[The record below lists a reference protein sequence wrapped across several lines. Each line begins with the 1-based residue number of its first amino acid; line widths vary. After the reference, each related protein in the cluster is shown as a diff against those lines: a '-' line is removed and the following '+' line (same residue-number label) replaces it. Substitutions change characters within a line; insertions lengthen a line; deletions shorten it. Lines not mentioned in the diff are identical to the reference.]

1 MRFDNTCVA
10 ILGGNSGIGL
20 AAARQFA
27 AEGARLALTGRNP
40 QTLHE
45 AAEELGA
52 LAVRADMGDVEQT
65 RAALAEIEQVL
76 GGIDVLFVNA
86 GVGGFAMV
94 PEVTET
100 FWDDIHTVNLRG
112 AFFAIQN
119 ALPLMRDGG
128 AIVITG
134 SIGSLAAVPGNVAYA
149 AAKAGLRAMARIV
162 AKELLPRRIRVNL
175 ISPGPTETEIFKR
188 DASPEQIAGMRDML
202 SAVVPWLMA
211 PSPEKTTA
219 TSSRPSTCAVIAAPQ
234 ASGGPPPTMPL
245 APSMPL
251 ERSAMC
257 IEPPLP
263 RQMPV
268 SLPKI
273 SAIMPCTSHPLAMQC
288 PWPRCVEAMLSLWT
302 RFMHT
307 PTAEASCPA

>member
-188 DASPEQIAGMRDML
+188 DVSPEQIAGMRDML
-202 SAVVPWLMA
+202 SAVVPIGRM
-211 PSPEKTTA
+211 
-219 TSSRPSTCAVIAAPQ
+219 
-234 ASGGPPPTMPL
+234 G
-245 APSMPL
+245 
-251 ERSAMC
+251 
-257 IEPPLP
+257 
-263 RQMPV
+263 
-268 SLPKI
+268 
-273 SAIMPCTSHPLAMQC
+273 
-288 PWPRCVEAMLSLWT
+288 
-302 RFMHT
+302 
-307 PTAEASCPA
+307 TAEEVASAALFLASREASFINGIDLYVDGGCLELG